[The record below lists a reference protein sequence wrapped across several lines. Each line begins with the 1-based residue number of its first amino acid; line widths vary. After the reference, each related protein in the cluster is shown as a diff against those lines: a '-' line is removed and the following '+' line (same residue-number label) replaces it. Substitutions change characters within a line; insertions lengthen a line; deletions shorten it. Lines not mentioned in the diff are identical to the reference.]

1 MEVLEQARE
10 EVVGF
15 SPMRHFLMILAIASL
30 VGGCSGK
37 KARKLITDPI
47 IEREIHR
54 QLSKPEGAL
63 TKGDL
68 KKVKELILSGTKL
81 TDEALEEVTKLS
93 NLSKL
98 SLQVNKGITD
108 EGLKEVAKLTQLKK
122 VQLYATKV
130 TEKGVTELQK
140 ALPECTID
148 WP

>member
-1 MEVLEQARE
+1 
-10 EVVGF
+10 
-15 SPMRHFLMILAIASL
+15 MRHFLMILAIASL
-30 VGGCSGK
+30 ICGCSGK

-47 IEREIHR
+47 IEREIRR
-54 QLSKPEGAL
+54 QLGKPKDPL

-68 KKVKELILSGTKL
+68 NEVKELILSGTKL
-81 TDEALEEVTKLS
+81 TDEGLEEVTKLS
-93 NLSKL
+93 NLTRL

-130 TEKGVTELQK
+130 TAEGVNELQK

>member
-1 MEVLEQARE
+1 MEVLEQAHE

-15 SPMRHFLMILAIASL
+15 PSMRHFLMILAFAAL

-47 IEREIHR
+47 IEREIRR

-81 TDEALEEVTKLS
+81 TDEGLKEVTKLS
-93 NLSKL
+93 NLSRL
-98 SLQVNKGITD
+98 SLQVNNGITD
-108 EGLKEVAKLTQLKK
+108 EGLKEVTKLTQLER

-130 TEKGVTELQK
+130 TAEGVDELQK

>member
-1 MEVLEQARE
+1 MEVLEQAHE

-15 SPMRHFLMILAIASL
+15 PSMRHFLMILAFAAL

-47 IEREIHR
+47 IEREIRR

-81 TDEALEEVTKLS
+81 TDEGLKEVTKL
-93 NLSKL
+93 
-98 SLQVNKGITD
+98 
-108 EGLKEVAKLTQLKK
+108 TQLER

-130 TEKGVTELQK
+130 TAEGVDELQK

>member
-1 MEVLEQARE
+1 
-10 EVVGF
+10 
-15 SPMRHFLMILAIASL
+15 MRNFFMILAVITL
-30 VGGCSGK
+30 VAGCSEK
-37 KARKLITDPI
+37 KARQLITDPI
-47 IEREIHR
+47 IEREIRR

-108 EGLKEVAKLTQLKK
+108 AGLKEVAKLTQLKK

-130 TEKGVTELQK
+130 TEEGVTELQK